1 MVVLVVIHVVV
12 VVVVIVVVA
21 VGVDGDVDVV
31 FVVAPLVHAGRCV
44 AAAPALELP
53 RVQPARV
60 GRKTH
65 RSKEKRCFC
74 HHANP
79 VRPARAEFWCE
90 EHPQRKRERDGSGS
104 GCIRWS
110 TIERQHESCGSVECE
125 TKFDLGLEIRLE
137 PEEFEARREGV
148 VELDSN
154 ATFIG
159 GVVIN
164 AAERCGDQEIQKM
177 AAMGC
182 EHQTTCMNFVKEQ
195 IKTDRFFLF
204 ELPWNAGS
212 WQMPEFVEVARM
224 DSVQDC

>member
-1 MVVLVVIHVVV
+1 M
-12 VVVVIVVVA
+12 
-21 VGVDGDVDVV
+21 
-31 FVVAPLVHAGRCV
+31 
-44 AAAPALELP
+44 
-53 RVQPARV
+53 
-60 GRKTH
+60 
-65 RSKEKRCFC
+65 
-74 HHANP
+74 
-79 VRPARAEFWCE
+79 RPARAEFWCE

-159 GVVIN
+159 GVVTN

-177 AAMGC
+177 AEMGC

-212 WQMPEFVEVARM
+212 WQMPEIVEVARM
-224 DSVQDC
+224 DSVQIAEGKYLCQRDANGEHQWVCQVGDGLDDEQLVSRCYRVTSLLR